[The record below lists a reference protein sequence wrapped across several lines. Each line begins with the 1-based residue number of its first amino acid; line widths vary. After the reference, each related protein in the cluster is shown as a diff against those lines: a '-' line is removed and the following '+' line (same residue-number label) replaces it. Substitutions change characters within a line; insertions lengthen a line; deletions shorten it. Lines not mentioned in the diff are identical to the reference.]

1 MEKPFNIGD
10 EYRKKKDP
18 PEIEELEEHM
28 TPFER
33 VMYEN
38 RLNSIE
44 DFKINFFDEDEVK
57 EKKKKIWDSLNEHEK
72 RIINEKL
79 LEMEENTKEMR
90 EITDAEILD
99 VMPSIFSTVED
110 YTQARNE
117 VLKIAPQYESKIP
130 PVDNINLLE
139 PKKITTQGISSGT
152 MFYPVERNQFRVGDF
167 FYSDGELCYQNK
179 EMQHPHV
186 IGNFWISILE
196 EINTMTEICNE
207 QNVSVDYAE
216 ETTWKIEIFCM
227 GKTYE
232 TEQCVK
238 NLLSDSQV
246 LKCTKDRAY
255 LESDKESKRLY
266 KKYINVLIGQGE
278 YETVKLYQSTGWTN
292 VKGVGWVYV
301 TDKGMIGFNDRRIR
315 ANVPYRFEF
324 DPNKINTLQNFG
336 DFWEMRE
343 ICKKKQYSIFLLHFS
358 CTAVMT
364 TLFQMSGR
372 PVNFI
377 VALIGATNS
386 QKTAVGAVF
395 SRLFDRT
402 TMASSDIRFN
412 STEVAILEKLEK
424 YGDAILMVDDF
435 VPYTSMK
442 NAREQQKKLE
452 TIIRSYGDREP
463 RKRSH
468 VFAKINSVSEY
479 SPIKGC
485 CLITGEI
492 FRTESVSS
500 DTRVIQI
507 PFERGSV
514 DLTKLTFYQ
523 ENPLIYPSFFVGFI
537 EFLQKNLVKI
547 IQFIAD
553 QVKVIRE
560 NHPAEICTPRF
571 VDALAILSAETK
583 VFYAY
588 ARKAGFMSQQDADLY
603 STEDIEMIQKVIADN
618 EKNIKTK
625 TPATEICL
633 ALKWAMKSEKLKLI
647 DKEDMSDLREYSGIV
662 GEDANFYFIL
672 PDTLWRICKEY
683 SCFTN
688 TEVRYR
694 SGRELNL
701 PLKHENL
708 ILIKEEGSNQ
718 QPRSTHKI
726 GNFTGKRF
734 FYIFKKEFHK
744 MCELYEQF

>member
-1 MEKPFNIGD
+1 M
-10 EYRKKKDP
+10 RSC
-18 PEIEELEEHM
+18 
-28 TPFER
+28 
-33 VMYEN
+33 
-38 RLNSIE
+38 SILL
-44 DFKINFFDEDEVK
+44 
-57 EKKKKIWDSLNEHEK
+57 KKIARFYAGCGVSQTPK
-72 RIINEKL
+72 KL
-79 LEMEENTKEMR
+79 SEMEEKTKER
-90 EITDAEILD
+90 PEISDAEILGM
-99 VMPSIFSTVED
+99 MPSIFNHNENE
-110 YTQARNE
+110 YTQGRNE
-117 VLKIAPQYESKIP
+117 VLRFAPQYASMIP
-130 PVDNINLLE
+130 PVEKVKLLKSKNISTHGL
-139 PKKITTQGISSGT
+139 ISSGT
-152 MFYPVERNQFRVGDF
+152 TFYPAEKNQFRVGDF
-167 FYSDGELCYQNK
+167 FYADGELCYQNK

-186 IGNFWISILE
+186 IGNFWIKIIQ
-196 EINTMTEICNE
+196 EINTMTEICND
-207 QNVSVDYAE
+207 QNVAVDYEE
-216 ETTWKIEIFCM
+216 ETTWKIQIFCM
-227 GKTYE
+227 GGTYE
-232 TEQCVK
+232 TEKNVK
-238 NLLSDSQV
+238 NLLSDTQV

-255 LESDKESKRLY
+255 LEPDKESKRLY
-266 KKYINVLIGQGE
+266 KKYINVLIEQGE
-278 YETVKLYQSTGWTN
+278 YGSVQFYHSTGWTN
-292 VKGVGWVYV
+292 VKGFGWVYL
-301 TDKGMIGFNDRRIR
+301 TDQGMIGFNDRRVR
-315 ANVPYRFEF
+315 ANVPYHYEF
-324 DPNKINTLQNFG
+324 DQNQINTSQNFW
-336 DFWEMRE
+336 DFWGMRE
-343 ICKKKQYSIFLLHFS
+343 ICKKKEFSIFLLHFS

-364 TLFQMSGR
+364 TLFQMAGR

-386 QKTAVGAVF
+386 QKTAVGTVF
-395 SRLFDRT
+395 SKLFDRT

-412 STEVAILEKLEK
+412 STEVAIMEKMEK
-424 YGDAILMVDDF
+424 YGDAILMIDDF
-435 VPYTSMK
+435 VPYTSTK

-463 RKRSH
+463 RKRSQ
-468 VFAKINSVSEY
+468 VYAKINSVSEY

-523 ENPLIYPSFFVGFI
+523 EHPLIYPSFFVGFI
-537 EFLQKNLVKI
+537 MFLQKNLVKI
-547 IQFIAD
+547 NQFISD
-553 QVKVIRE
+553 EVKVIRE
-560 NHPAEICTPRF
+560 GHPAEISTPRF

-588 ARKAGFMSQQDADLY
+588 AGESGFMTQQDAELY
-603 STEDIEMIQKVIADN
+603 SAEDIEMIKKVIADN

-633 ALKWAMKSEKLKLI
+633 ALKWALKSEKLKLTA
-647 DKEDMSDLREYSGIV
+647 KEAMADLKEYGGIV
-662 GEDANFYFIL
+662 GEDADFYFIL

-683 SCFTN
+683 SYLTN

-708 ILIKEEGSNQ
+708 ILIKEEGQNQ

-734 FYIFKKEFHK
+734 FYIFKKEFYK
-744 MCELYEQF
+744 ICELYEQF